1 VKLVVVCRAHTGGGH
16 WNLHRLVIE
25 RPGTGVPNPARVAA
39 KDVFHA
45 RGGAPLRAV
54 KAAASRFGDPANVSK
69 GPPGHRKHHDS
80 GSPRARQAF
89 RGSSASCSPMKLSR
103 VDLGVDQKG
112 RLRSRTCRQ
121 PAHR

>member
-1 VKLVVVCRAHTGGGH
+1 
-16 WNLHRLVIE
+16 VIE

-45 RGGAPLRAV
+45 RGGARLRAV
-54 KAAASRFGDPANVSK
+54 KAAASRFGDPANMGR
-69 GPPGHRKHHDS
+69 GPPGYRKHHDS

-89 RGSSASCSPMKLSR
+89 RGLSASCSPMKLSR
-103 VDLGVDQKG
+103 VDLDRKG

-121 PAHR
+121 PAHRRSINMSL